1 MALFPNQKTIQIRR
15 TLPHKNFM
23 VIDRTNWIIAAKRLT
38 YSAFKLWM
46 FLCSYGT
53 RDMAIGPAYIKQ
65 CIGISESSYRDAM
78 KELEKYEYITQVQ
91 KNTYLFNEF
100 GRPMEED
107 E

>member
-1 MALFPNQKTIQIRR
+1 
-15 TLPHKNFM
+15 
-23 VIDRTNWIIAAKRLT
+23 
-38 YSAFKLWM
+38 
-46 FLCSYGT
+46 
-53 RDMAIGPAYIKQ
+53 
-65 CIGISESSYRDAM
+65 M